1 MDDEMYESSAPKE
14 LKMERYEKNKQKNNY
29 VIL

>member
-1 MDDEMYESSAPKE
+1 MDGEIWETSVPKE
-14 LKMERYEKNKQKNNY
+14 LRMERYEKNKQKNNY